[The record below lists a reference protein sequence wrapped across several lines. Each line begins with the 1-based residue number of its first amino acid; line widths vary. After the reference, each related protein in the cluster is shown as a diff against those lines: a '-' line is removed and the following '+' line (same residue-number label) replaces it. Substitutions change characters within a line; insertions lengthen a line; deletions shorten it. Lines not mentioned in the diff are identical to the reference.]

1 MPEPLAFSDSTL
13 TRIADAKIQAAIDE
27 GQFDNLPGFG
37 KPSPVID
44 EPYDAGWWIRR
55 KLKRE
60 ALPIRLTPD

>member
-1 MPEPLAFSDSTL
+1 MPEPLAFNDSTL

-37 KPSPVID
+37 KPLAIID
-44 EPYDAGWWIRR
+44 EPYDPGWWIRR

-60 ALPIRLTPD
+60 ELPIRLTPD